1 MFKHFQD
8 WINRNRAK
16 KCKKALS
23 RAYTDYM
30 ISKAIFEGEESSIQ
44 GDYNK
49 SAYASTSWDPKTA
62 EEILD
67 DWKHAVYMMS
77 RRAWK

>member
-23 RAYTDYM
+23 RAYIDYM
-30 ISKAIFEGEESSIQ
+30 FGKMIFEGEESSIQ
-44 GDYNK
+44 GLF
-49 SAYASTSWDPKTA
+49 SASAVEGTPKTK
-62 EEILD
+62 EELLAD
-67 DWKHAVYMMS
+67 LKHAANMRS
-77 RRAWK
+77 RRAGK